1 MNEKVI
7 DTGVEEEEVISSES
21 IKQPYD
27 PSRIN
32 VVRQEMPVFQVL
44 RKISNKEINLE
55 PDFQRNF
62 VWNNIRQSRLIESIL
77 IRIPLPSF
85 YMDATN
91 DDEWLIIDGLQRLCT
106 LDRFVNKNE
115 FALVGLEFLEDLK
128 DKRFNQLPRSYQRRI
143 EDTPLFLYVIRPETP
158 PEAKFTIFRRINTGG
173 EPLNAQEIRHCLYR
187 GKSTELLKN
196 MASSPEFLK
205 ATSNSVS
212 PYRMDDRE
220 CIIRFFAFY
229 MTPYKEYQRPDFD
242 AFLGDTMDRI
252 NRMADKQIDQI
263 SRAFIEA
270 MIKAEA
276 VFGKNAFRKIE
287 RKDQTRKPIN
297 KALFESWSVCLQK
310 YPLDIL
316 VKSKEKIIDKFIEY
330 MNHDKEFVN
339 SISQGTGDVRK
350 VHKRFGVVEKIIEEA
365 IV

>member
-1 MNEKVI
+1 
-7 DTGVEEEEVISSES
+7 
-21 IKQPYD
+21 
-27 PSRIN
+27 
-32 VVRQEMPVFQVL
+32 
-44 RKISNKEINLE
+44 
-55 PDFQRNF
+55 
-62 VWNNIRQSRLIESIL
+62 
-77 IRIPLPSF
+77 
-85 YMDATN
+85 
-91 DDEWLIIDGLQRLCT
+91 
-106 LDRFVNKNE
+106 
-115 FALVGLEFLEDLK
+115 
-128 DKRFNQLPRSYQRRI
+128 
-143 EDTPLFLYVIRPETP
+143 
-158 PEAKFTIFRRINTGG
+158 
-173 EPLNAQEIRHCLYR
+173 
-187 GKSTELLKN
+187 
-196 MASSPEFLK
+196 
-205 ATSNSVS
+205 
-212 PYRMDDRE
+212 MDDRE